1 MVTKNVNLQDKND
14 KNKIHGTEMTV
25 FFNIK
30 CIICI
35 LMVF

>member
-14 KNKIHGTEMTV
+14 KNKIYGTKMTV